1 MLSPLTE
8 EYVAVMTTPQRFAY
22 FLFSTAVIS
31 LLSCQPKGKLTEEE
45 AELLF
50 AHEVYPILQEKCFA
64 CHGDKPSKIEGD
76 FNIHTLEGA
85 LAGGESG
92 RITLTPGNAEK
103 SLIYEAVTWQNSDFE
118 MPPKENDRLTDAQVS
133 LVKNWINAGAPWPN
147 DERRAYLVE
156 NTEWHYSDG
165 IKVKTSEALS
175 ATWQNRRYRPEDLW
189 GFQPVQDYA
198 VPKDYLTESGHPVDA
213 FIQRKLGEYAIEPAP
228 PADKPTLIR
237 RATFDLTGLPPTPEE
252 VNAFVNDSS
261 PDAYEKLIDRLL
273 ASPHYG
279 ERWGRHWLDVVRYAD
294 TDGYSND
301 FERPN
306 AWRYR
311 DYVIRSF
318 NDDKPYNQFIRE
330 QIAGDE
336 IDPTNPEMLVA
347 VGYLRMGPW
356 EHTAMSVAAETRQLF
371 LDDVT
376 NSVGETFMAI
386 PLRCASCHDHKFDP
400 IPTRDYYRIQ
410 ASFAPVQ
417 FAEREADYLPS
428 ENQTGFEAGKVRLER
443 LIAEAEQAQWAIYEK
458 EENAARR
465 WMTQQ
470 GLKYLPP
477 KQRKA
482 LPENQQPPRFYGL
495 TDHDLGY
502 RKVLQK
508 RLQVLRH
515 QLKRY
520 DPLAYSVY
528 NGAVVDNP
536 HSGRPMKVPDSVS
549 SNIQSTF
556 ILSGGSVHAPDQEV
570 TPGVLSAIRTFTE
583 SVESP
588 IQDSVPDSRDGRRI
602 ALAKWLASADN
613 PLTTRSIVNRIWQYH
628 FGQGL
633 AGNANNFG
641 VMGKKPT
648 HPELLDWLTTYFIEH
663 GWSFKE
669 MHRLIMTSET
679 YQRSSTHPDTKQ
691 VNEVDPNN
699 HWLAYYSPRRLTAEE
714 LRDAM
719 LVVSGE
725 LNTEMGGLPI
735 KPEINREVAM
745 QPRHIMGSIAPAYQP
760 SRTPQER
767 NRRTIYTYHYRGMP
781 NPMLEVFNQP
791 NSDLSC
797 EARIASTVTPQVFT
811 LFNGQNSYNRALAM
825 AHQLEQRDQSLES
838 QIKRAINLAWNRSAE
853 PQEVQTSAD
862 FVEKMVAYHQEN
874 EPIDPE
880 YPVEVER
887 TMFEE
892 MTGEEFSYTERLD
905 MYEDYVADIA
915 PSEVPSETR
924 ALADLCRVLFNA
936 NEFVYVY

>member
-1 MLSPLTE
+1 MITPL
-8 EYVAVMTTPQRFAY
+8 RFAY
-22 FLFSTAVIS
+22 LLFIVAITP
-31 LLSCQPKGKLTEEE
+31 LLSCQSGDKLTEEQ

-50 AHEVYPILQEKCFA
+50 AHEVYPLLQEKCFA
-64 CHGDKPSKIEGD
+64 CHGDKPSEIEGD

-92 RITLTPGNAEK
+92 RTALAPGNAK
-103 SLIYEAVTWQNSDFE
+103 QSLIYEALTWENPDFE
-118 MPPKENDRLTDAQVS
+118 MPPKENDRLSEEQIN
-133 LVKNWINAGAPWPN
+133 LVKQWIDAGAPWPEG
-147 DERRAYLVE
+147 ERRTYLVE
-156 NTEWHYSDG
+156 NTEWTYSDG
-165 IKVKTSEALS
+165 IKVKTSPALS
-175 ATWQNRRYRPEDLW
+175 ATWQNRRYKPEDLW
-189 GFQPVQDYA
+189 GFQPVQDYE
-198 VPKDYLTESGHPVDA
+198 VPTDYETESSHPGADHPIDA
-213 FIQRKLGEYAIEPAP
+213 FIQRKLEEHDLKPAAQ
-228 PADKPTLIR
+228 ADKQTLIR
-237 RATFDLTGLPPTPEE
+237 RVTFDLTGLPPTPEE
-252 VNAFVNDSS
+252 VESFVNDNS
-261 PDAYEKLIDRLL
+261 PNAYEKLIDRLL

-318 NDDKPYNQFIRE
+318 NEDKPYNQFIRE

-336 IDPTNPEMLVA
+336 IDPTDPEMLVA

-376 NSVGETFMAI
+376 NSVGETFLAI

-417 FAEREADYLPS
+417 FAGREAPYLPS
-428 ENQTGFEAGKVRLER
+428 ENKAGFESGKARLER
-443 LIAEAEQAQWAIYEK
+443 LIIEAQEAQEAIYQK
-458 EENAARR
+458 EEAAARR
-465 WMTQQ
+465 WMTQR
-470 GLKYLPP
+470 GLNYVPHNER
-477 KQRKA
+477 RK
-482 LPENQQPPRFYGL
+482 LPESQQPPRFYGL
-495 TDHDLGY
+495 TDQDLGY

-508 RLQVLRH
+508 RLQLLHH
-515 QLKRY
+515 QLGRY
-520 DPLAYSVY
+520 EPRAYSVY
-528 NGAVVDNP
+528 NGPVVNNP
-536 HSGRPMKVPDSVS
+536 RSGRSMNVPDSMGTEV
-549 SNIQSTF
+549 QSTF
-556 ILSGGSVHAPDQEV
+556 ILTGGSVYSADEEV

-583 SVESP
+583 EVEAP
-588 IQDSVPDSRDGRRI
+588 IQDSIPDTRDGRRV
-602 ALAKWLASADN
+602 ALANWLASAEN
-613 PLTTRSIVNRIWQYH
+613 PLTTRSVVNRIWQYH
-628 FGQGL
+628 FGQGI
-633 AGNANNFG
+633 AGNASNFG

-648 HPELLDWLTTYFIEH
+648 HPELLDWLTNYFIDS
-663 GWSFKE
+663 GWSFKD
-669 MHRLIMTSET
+669 MHRLMMTSDT
-679 YQRSSTHPDTKQ
+679 YKRASTHPESKE
-691 VNEVDPNN
+691 VNEVDPDN
-699 HWLAYYSPRRLTAEE
+699 HYLAYFTPRRLTAEE

-719 LVVSGE
+719 LAVSGE

-760 SRTPQER
+760 SRTPDER
-767 NRRTIYTYHYRGMP
+767 NRRTIYSYHYRGLP

-797 EARIASTVTPQVFT
+797 ERRIASTVTPQVFT

-825 AHQLEQRDQSLES
+825 AQRLEQKES
-838 QIKRAINLAWNRSAE
+838 ALKKKIVRAMELAWNRPAE
-853 PQEVQTSAD
+853 TKEVKASAD
-862 FVEKMVAYHQEN
+862 FVAKMVAYHQEN
-874 EPIDPE
+874 EPLDPE
-880 YPVEVER
+880 YPIEIER

-892 MTGEEFSYTERLD
+892 MTGEEFTYTERLD
-905 MYEDYVADIA
+905 VYENYVADVA
-915 PSEVPSETR
+915 PSEVSPETR

>member
-1 MLSPLTE
+1 MTKSKAYQPIFFLLSTSC
-8 EYVAVMTTPQRFAY
+8 A
-22 FLFSTAVIS
+22 S
-31 LLSCQPKGKLTEEE
+31 LLALGGISCQSSDKLSEKE

-64 CHGDKPSKIEGD
+64 CHGDKPSEIEGD

-92 RITLTPGNAEK
+92 EVALTPGNAKK
-103 SLIYEAVTWQNSDFE
+103 SLIYEAVTWENSNFE
-118 MPPKENDRLTDAQVS
+118 MPPKENDRLTDDQVD
-133 LVKNWINAGAPWPN
+133 LVKNWIDAGAPWPE
-147 DERRAYLVE
+147 DERRTYLVE
-156 NTEWHYSDG
+156 NTEWTYSDG
-165 IKVKTSEALS
+165 MKVKTSEALS
-175 ATWQNRRYRPEDLW
+175 ATWQNRRYQPEDLW
-189 GFQPVQDYA
+189 GFQPVQDYE
-198 VPKDYLTESGHPVDA
+198 VPKEYMTESGHPIDA
-213 FIQRKLGEYAIEPAP
+213 FIQRKLEENDLSVASVT
-228 PADKPTLIR
+228 DKRTLIR

-252 VNAFVNDSS
+252 VNTFVNDSS

-273 ASPHYG
+273 DSSHYG

-318 NDDKPYNQFIRE
+318 NEDKPYNQFIRE

-336 IDPTNPEMLVA
+336 INPTNSEMLVA

-376 NSVGETFMAI
+376 NSVGETFLAI

-417 FAEREADYLPS
+417 FAEREASYLPS
-428 ENQTGFEAGKVRLER
+428 ENQAGFESGKGRLKR
-443 LIAEAEQAQWAIYEK
+443 LINEAERAQKAIYEK

-465 WMTQQ
+465 WMDQR
-470 GLKYLPP
+470 GFKYLPS
-477 KQRKA
+477 KQRRK

-495 TDHDLGY
+495 NDHDLGY

-536 HSGRPMKVPDSVS
+536 HSGRPMKLPDSVS
-549 SNIQSTF
+549 ADIQSTF

-583 SVESP
+583 TVESP
-588 IQDSVPDSRDGRRI
+588 IADSIPDSRDGRRI
-602 ALAKWLASADN
+602 ALANWLASADN

-648 HPELLDWLTTYFIEH
+648 HPELLDWLTSYFIEH

-679 YQRSSTHPDTKQ
+679 YQRSSTHSDTERI
-691 VNEVDPNN
+691 NEIDPKNQ
-699 HWLAYYSPRRLTAEE
+699 WLAYYSPRRLTAEE

-719 LVVSGE
+719 LAVSGE

-767 NRRTIYTYHYRGMP
+767 NRRTIYTYHYRGLP

-791 NSDLSC
+791 NSNLSC

-811 LFNGQNSYNRALAM
+811 LFNGQNSYHRALAM
-825 AHQLEQRDQSLES
+825 AYQLAQRDQSLGH
-838 QIKRAINLAWNRSAE
+838 QIKEAISLAWNRPAE

-862 FVEKMVAYHQEN
+862 FVEKMLSYHQEN

-905 MYEDYVADIA
+905 MYENYVADIA
-915 PSEVPSETR
+915 PSEVHPKTR

>member
-1 MLSPLTE
+1 M
-8 EYVAVMTTPQRFAY
+8 
-22 FLFSTAVIS
+22 
-31 LLSCQPKGKLTEEE
+31 
-45 AELLF
+45 
-50 AHEVYPILQEKCFA
+50 
-64 CHGDKPSKIEGD
+64 
-76 FNIHTLEGA
+76 
-85 LAGGESG
+85 
-92 RITLTPGNAEK
+92 
-103 SLIYEAVTWQNSDFE
+103 
-118 MPPKENDRLTDAQVS
+118 
-133 LVKNWINAGAPWPN
+133 
-147 DERRAYLVE
+147 
-156 NTEWHYSDG
+156 
-165 IKVKTSEALS
+165 
-175 ATWQNRRYRPEDLW
+175 
-189 GFQPVQDYA
+189 
-198 VPKDYLTESGHPVDA
+198 
-213 FIQRKLGEYAIEPAP
+213 
-228 PADKPTLIR
+228 
-237 RATFDLTGLPPTPEE
+237 
-252 VNAFVNDSS
+252 
-261 PDAYEKLIDRLL
+261 

-279 ERWGRHWLDVVRYAD
+279 ERWGRHWLDIVRYAD

-318 NDDKPYNQFIRE
+318 NDDKPYSQFIRE

-336 IDPTNPEMLVA
+336 IDPTNSEMLVA

-356 EHTAMSVAAETRQLF
+356 EHTAMSVASETRQLF

-376 NSVGETFMAI
+376 NSIGETFLAI

-417 FAEREADYLPS
+417 FAEREASYLPL
-428 ENQTGFEAGKVRLER
+428 ENKAGFETGKAQLKR
-443 LIAEAEQAQWAIYEK
+443 LILEAEQAQKAINEK

-465 WMTQQ
+465 WMNQQ
-470 GLKYLPP
+470 GLKYLPRN
-477 KQRKA
+477 QRKK

-515 QLKRY
+515 QMKRY

-536 HSGRPMKVPDSVS
+536 HSGRRMEVPDSIS
-549 SNIQSTF
+549 SDIQSTF

-588 IQDSVPDSRDGRRI
+588 IQDSIPDTRDGRRI
-602 ALAKWLASADN
+602 ALANWLASADN
-613 PLTTRSIVNRIWQYH
+613 PLTTRAVVNRIWQHH

-648 HPELLDWLTTYFIEH
+648 HPELLDWLTTHFIDH

-679 YQRSSTHPDTKQ
+679 YQRSSNHPDTKR

-699 HWLAYYSPRRLTAEE
+699 HYLSYYSPRRLAAEE

-719 LVVSGE
+719 LAVSGE

-767 NRRTIYTYHYRGMP
+767 NRRTIYTYHYRGLP

-825 AHQLEQRDQSLES
+825 AHQLEEKNQSLEN
-838 QIKRAINLAWNRSAE
+838 QIEQAISLAWNRPAE
-853 PQEVQTSAD
+853 PKEVQTSAD
-862 FVEKMVAYHQEN
+862 FVQKMVKYHQEN
-874 EPIDPE
+874 EPINPE

-892 MTGEEFSYTERLD
+892 MTGSAFSYTERLD

-915 PSEVPSETR
+915 PSEVAPKTR